1 MRPAEPQRRC
11 IACRTP
17 RAQEALLRLTGRD
30 GKVVPGKGPGRG
42 CYLCRDPECARKAL
56 QGGRIG
62 RALKAIYEVQVLDR
76 LLGWIAGSSA

>member
-1 MRPAEPQRRC
+1 
-11 IACRTP
+11 
-17 RAQEALLRLTGRD
+17 LSGRD

-42 CYLCRDPECARKAL
+42 CYVCRDPECARKAL

-62 RALKAIYEVQVLDR
+62 RALKGISEVPALDR

>member
-1 MRPAEPQRRC
+1 LPAPHRRC
-11 IACRTP
+11 IACRTVRP
-17 RAQEALLRLTGRD
+17 QADLLRLSVRD

-56 QGGRIG
+56 KAGRIG
-62 RALKAIYEVQVLDR
+62 RALKGISEVPDLDR